1 MEWFMV
7 TLLIIIYI
15 SFISLGLPD
24 SLLGSAWPAINAD
37 LGVPLSY
44 AGIVT
49 MIISGGTIISSFHS
63 ERLIRRFGTGLVTAV
78 SVLMTAL
85 ALLGFGYSKNFW
97 WFCILAIPLGLG
109 GGSVDAALNNFVA
122 LHYKA
127 KHMSWLHCFWGIGA
141 ATGPIIIS
149 SFLKKSGGWSYGYLI
164 ISGIQIVLTIVLFVT
179 LPFWKRAAAA
189 NNEIELDGEPHKFT
203 ELIRIPGAK
212 SALITF
218 FCYCAVESTTG
229 VWGSSYL
236 FVTKGIS
243 AEVAAKMVSLFY
255 LGITG
260 GRFLSGFLTIKFDNK
275 TMIRFGQIGIL
286 LGIAIILLP
295 FGNFTLAAG
304 FTMIGLGCAPIYPSI
319 IQETPT
325 RFGKALS
332 QSFIGIQMAF
342 AYIGATFM
350 PPLFG
355 VIADNTSLLL
365 YPFFLLAVL
374 VLMIVNSEILNKVTA
389 K

>member
-1 MEWFMV
+1 MV

-63 ERLIRRFGTGLVTAV
+63 ERIIRRFGTGLVTAV

-85 ALLGFGYSKNFW
+85 ALLGFGYSRNFG
-97 WFCILAIPLGLG
+97 WFCVLAILLGLG
-109 GGSVDAALNNFVA
+109 AGSVDAALNNFVA

-127 KHMSWLHCFWGIGA
+127 KHMSWLHCFWGVGA
-141 ATGPIIIS
+141 AIGPIIIS
-149 SFLKKSGGWSYGYLI
+149 SFLKEPGGWSYGYLVI
-164 ISGIQIVLTIVLFVT
+164 GGIQIILAIVLFVT

-189 NNEIELDGEPHKFT
+189 NNETEDPDREPHKFI
-203 ELIRIPGAK
+203 ELIQIPGAK
-212 SALITF
+212 SALTTF

-229 VWGSSYL
+229 LWGSSYL

-243 AEVAAKMVSLFY
+243 VEVAAKMVSLFY

-260 GRFLSGFLTIKFDNK
+260 GRFLSGFLTMKFNNK

-295 FGNFTLAAG
+295 FGNLTLAAG
-304 FTMIGLGCAPIYPSI
+304 FMIIGLGCAPIYPSI

-332 QSFIGIQMAF
+332 QSFIGFQMAF

-355 VIADNTSLLL
+355 VIADNISLLW
-365 YPFFLLAVL
+365 YPFFLLALL
-374 VLMIVNSEILNKVTA
+374 VLMIVNSEIMNKVTM